1 MFLLDYLST
10 TDGSSNVNTIN
21 FFLMKKRKIIL
32 QITKKVLLLLA
43 VALFLFSCENSLNKV
58 RNSTI
63 VEFSPVGE
71 AKDLN
76 LKYTDSGR
84 IKAVLISPQML
95 DYSQLEFPYTEFPK
109 GINLTVYDEQGNKS
123 FVTSN
128 YAISYTGSNLIDLSG
143 NVKITT
149 HDNKLLETEQI
160 YYDQKNEWFFTQ
172 KPYKYTNKGSVINGV
187 GIDFSKD
194 FKTLDTQ
201 QINGIYSL

>member
-1 MFLLDYLST
+1 M
-10 TDGSSNVNTIN
+10 
-21 FFLMKKRKIIL
+21 IL
-32 QITKKVLLLLA
+32 QLTKKVILLLA
-43 VALFLFSCENSLNKV
+43 VALFLFSCENSLNTV
-58 RNSTI
+58 RKSTL
-63 VEFSPVGE
+63 VEFSPIGE

-95 DYSQLEFPYTEFPK
+95 DFSQLEFPYTEFPK
-109 GINLTVYDEQGNKS
+109 GINLTVYDEKGNKS

-128 YAISYTGSNLIDLSG
+128 YAISYTGSSLIDLSG

-201 QINGIYSL
+201 QINGVYSL